1 MERERKDT
9 RNDLLLAD
17 LMAQRTRLA
26 QLLTSLLE
34 VKRHR
39 EKQLM
44 ETLEKELAKRFA
56 PNNDETAGSWLEEF
70 QRLLSKESFEV
81 QVRCYGIDARIA
93 DILLGLYRELDD
105 EHEYA
110 HGTMLQGK
118 LGYYLGH
125 FVDLSLTQ
133 LCGCSPN
140 DLIQLHID
148 DLELCQLIVN
158 KFARYRQLI
167 EEGSTV
173 DAAKLADTSSG
184 LSAPSE
190 EEETTEP
197 IIEQLTQPLTEVSRD
212 GGDKFWCEAECVIC
226 LDSTVSGRSFFI
238 FQSLNVLMSSL
249 ITFIVKVVLYASG
262 KR

>member
-26 QLLTSLLE
+26 QLLASLLD

-81 QVRCYGIDARIA
+81 QVRSYGIDARIA
-93 DILLGLYRELDD
+93 DVLLGLYRELED

-110 HGTMLQGK
+110 QGTMLQGK

-125 FVDLSLTQ
+125 FVDLSLSQ
-133 LCGCSPN
+133 LCACSPN
-140 DLIQLHID
+140 DLIQLHIE

-167 EEGSTV
+167 EESGTV
-173 DAAKLADTSSG
+173 DGAKLADTS
-184 LSAPSE
+184 AVPSE
-190 EEETTEP
+190 QEETAEP
-197 IIEQLTQPLTEVSRD
+197 RIEKSTQPSTEASRD

-226 LDSTVSGRSFFI
+226 LDSTVSGGSFSI
-238 FQSLNVLMSSL
+238 FQSLHVLMSPL
-249 ITFIVKVVLYASG
+249 ITFIIKVALYTSG